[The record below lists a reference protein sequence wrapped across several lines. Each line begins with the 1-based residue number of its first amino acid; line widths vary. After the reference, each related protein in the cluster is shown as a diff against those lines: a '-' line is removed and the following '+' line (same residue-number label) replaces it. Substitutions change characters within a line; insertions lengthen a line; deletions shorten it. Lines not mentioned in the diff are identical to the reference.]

1 MEPTVHY
8 LAYDEVGI
16 TVAVVAI
23 ALAFVVLVWSAV
35 KAIHD
40 WRIMAKKPTSDILA
54 DHEIRIKYLEECCS
68 DVHDKLAGDWEFRQD
83 EVEINKLMLRSIKQL
98 LQHQIDGN
106 NTENLKCM
114 EREIDDYLLEHAQ

>member
-16 TVAVVAI
+16 TVAVIAI
-23 ALAFVVLVWSAV
+23 ALAFVVLVWNAV

-40 WRIMAKKPTSDILA
+40 WRLLAKKPTSDILD
-54 DHEIRIKYLEECCS
+54 DHERRIKILEECCK
-68 DVHDKLAGDWEFRQD
+68 DVHSKLDSDWEFRKD
-83 EVEINKLMLRSIKQL
+83 EVEINKLMLRSIKHL

-106 NTENLKCM
+106 DVEKLKSM
-114 EREIDDYLLEHAQ
+114 EQEIDDYLLEHAQ